1 MRRLLLICLL
11 LVLPL
16 HAQAESLYRCVA
28 RDGAV
33 SYQSQP
39 CSAQQRLDRVVAY
52 QPETVAAPVGTSPAV
67 SRRQLRRSANSS
79 SGGRMVRVVSTP
91 TASQRCRAG
100 KIRRE
105 AALQRL
111 GLKRTYAQLSALDAE
126 VRAVC
131 AGY

>member
-1 MRRLLLICLL
+1 MHPLLIGLL
-11 LVLPL
+11 FLLAPHV
-16 HAQAESLYRCVA
+16 QAESLYRCVT

-39 CSAQQRLDRVVAY
+39 CAARQRLDRVVEY
-52 QPETVAAPVGTSPAV
+52 RPDPVVARVEPASAI
-67 SRRQLRRSANSS
+67 SRRQPRRYAG
-79 SGGRMVRVVSTP
+79 SGGTRSVRAVNTP

-100 KIRRE
+100 KARRE

-126 VRAVC
+126 ARTAC

>member
-1 MRRLLLICLL
+1 MRPLLLIALL
-11 LVLPL
+11 FALLPP
-16 HAQAESLYRCVA
+16 AQADSLYRCVA

-33 SYQSQP
+33 SYQSQA
-39 CSAQQRLDRVVAY
+39 CAAQQRLDRVVEY
-52 QPETVAAPVGTSPAV
+52 RPDPVVARVEPASAI
-67 SRRQLRRSANSS
+67 SRRQPRRYAG
-79 SGGRMVRVVSTP
+79 SGGVRSVRAVNTP

-100 KIRRE
+100 KARRE

-126 VRAVC
+126 VRAAC

>member
-1 MRRLLLICLL
+1 MHPLLIGLL
-11 LVLPL
+11 FLLAPHV
-16 HAQAESLYRCVA
+16 QAESLYRCVT

-39 CSAQQRLDRVVAY
+39 CAARQRLDRVVEY
-52 QPETVAAPVGTSPAV
+52 RPDPVVARVEPASAI
-67 SRRQLRRSANSS
+67 SRRQPRRYAG
-79 SGGRMVRVVSTP
+79 SGGTRSVRAVNTP

-100 KIRRE
+100 KARRE

-126 VRAVC
+126 ARAAC